1 MCVNVL
7 RRRTTFPQ
15 QLNKLQCSIW
25 CMKEKDQESMRIKY
39 VPPLDL
45 AYPYEIAKIP
55 AFLDALGDKTCPDDI
70 NDIIEC
76 YNVVQY
82 LNDGLSSLALDS
94 DVNDRYLSFGPK
106 FYRKIDIFFKS
117 PISEDID
124 SFKNADPIY
133 HEGSLFSCWGNM
145 VRLVVGRTLSS
156 VSR

>member
-1 MCVNVL
+1 MCVNAL

-76 YNVVQY
+76 NNVAKY
-82 LNDGLSSLALDS
+82 LG
-94 DVNDRYLSFGPK
+94 
-106 FYRKIDIFFKS
+106 
-117 PISEDID
+117 
-124 SFKNADPIY
+124 
-133 HEGSLFSCWGNM
+133 EGSLPSELEEEK
-145 VRLVVGRTLSS
+145 R
-156 VSR
+156 SRYLKQKGSLYRRVKLIQAFLNRPLTTR